1 MDAGAANWTTATDE
15 NGLRRLTATF
25 RMSRM
30 GHRYRPKR
38 RTARGAPDTA
48 PRGVAPIFYT
58 ARFGNV
64 APSLSPLPPPPPKPP
79 ALRAAVNVMSRPARR
94 TQNQIIC
101 ARSRQ

>member
-1 MDAGAANWTTATDE
+1 MDGGADRTAAPDAAWTPAPASWTTATDE
-15 NGLRRLTATF
+15 NRLRRVTATF
-25 RMSRM
+25 RMSRT

-64 APSLSPLPPPPPKPP
+64 APF
-79 ALRAAVNVMSRPARR
+79 AAAFAAA
-94 TQNQIIC
+94 TT
-101 ARSRQ
+101 